1 MPIKDFINQASQ
13 APANAAGAD
22 SVFMDYKS
30 PFEDSNYDDNKIK
43 NSIEKVSR
51 LMTYGDNPEML
62 KLSQEDLESFDKY
75 DVLVTATSDYD
86 KLVKQRAKNQSIAE
100 QTWNSLVRAVGSEM
114 GVGILKGFV
123 DIADFSVQS
132 SVNSYNFVSDIINK
146 IIAGNDKEIKLQ
158 GLDFNPE
165 SSPLA
170 QLSNYL
176 QEAKDKIDKSH
187 TIYRT
192 NPNNPLD
199 WKSFSWYADNFPSV
213 ATTISLMVPS
223 YTLMKG
229 VSLLGKIP
237 KFTTLADKV
246 VKATKLTPKA
256 QEVLS
261 ALGKSSFMGLNSRIA
276 ENYQEAQQT
285 YNQVKDIA
293 SKYLAAMTPKE
304 KEDWLKLNP
313 EYKDMD
319 DEEIANN
326 IANAKANLTFKE
338 DFSNLGF
345 DILQIYT
352 LHNALNSPRIS
363 NPRSLKIRNAKI
375 ANLFKEGKE
384 VTDAALKTTGVKN
397 TILEKGKNFLYDS
410 ATLARAEW
418 TEGVEEAVNFI
429 AQEDALYATQ
439 ALFGNYP
446 YNREE
451 ATIKQF
457 GILPY
462 GLNEQQLQDYVHN
475 PEMWEQFIWGAI
487 GGILFG
493 GVYNKAVPFM
503 QQKFGKQNN
512 IQDKQKE
519 LSLLAR
525 NNIQQQYLNNIDLI
539 KENKNPFNLN
549 ESGEAQEFRNE
560 AEKKA
565 VTDLVQ
571 KQFLTDLVLNA
582 NQNGTVDLL
591 QSYFENQDTIEGYT
605 NRIGEQET
613 KQLQKDVLD
622 AVNKI
627 TPIYNKN
634 FNKARRNGA
643 TNSIATMLARQY
655 TNAELSL
662 DSFRNIE
669 NAYKAIFDDNVNNTS
684 SDKSKITQHQDAYI
698 IDFIRKTE
706 SLIATIEADNSILK
720 NQKEEQLKDLRQQ
733 IEDARSLLSDPH
745 VFEDIISD
753 EEGNPSYIFNENKY
767 RQAVSDLMNVYEH
780 EDEDLIGNM
789 ASYIKSRLDTI
800 NIQRDVNKNDDQIKD
815 DIKTLV
821 EFGNN
826 ATKEVKKQAKRTIKD
841 LVKEYGKQ
849 KVVQHLNG
857 EETDLNDETKE
868 RLDNAREVLDDEEII
883 NSANRAIR
891 EKEETKPE
899 ERNANH
905 EELLGLEIDNTS
917 EETVNAEE
925 EQNPSPVEENNENPL
940 VVDFVKKHSSNIKTL
955 PEFLNVYQEYVLNG
969 DAQRMVSDISDVKSL
984 LREIVDYLVNH
995 NNTNISVEE
1004 LEEFAQKLYNAA
1016 PTSADSRFAT
1026 IDASKLQTSIRNAI
1040 LHKNLEIFENFL
1052 NTVFNVI
1059 TKSKSFKNYPAY
1071 RINDIVYI
1079 TGEGIGRLLS
1089 DFGYKGTISDEI
1101 LDALKYYIAF
1111 SKSEKFVIIDKDKL
1125 KEIKNNFSEYSTK
1138 SYAKRQA
1145 DVKENPVNS
1154 VSLSDIGEKLD
1165 FSAFTKLQKGTKLIA
1180 KAVVD
1185 KKDASIINVEVRTES
1200 GEFIGYMASA
1210 KRDPITNEYQG
1221 VNKGWKYDIKEVN
1234 QPMKVASR
1242 FKEILVEIFRNN
1254 KKIKVG
1260 DREIGIVDYLYSADL
1275 DSLENADERIIKEF
1289 YNIILDLGL
1298 KDFAYFKNPN
1308 KQQMIDAI
1316 RHIKN
1321 IFYRAINNRAAQA
1334 MAALDEV
1341 SAYDDLIYNDIN
1353 NWFIKVFNGYNMAYV
1368 IANKTKKGK
1377 PVTTDVFVEDISYGF
1392 LNQDKGVYNNISVVQ
1407 GYNHGDNK
1415 IVVCIKDRTTN
1426 EVYMA
1431 GDNEPIKA
1439 NGQEGKAYM
1448 RINSPGKS
1456 LYAELRQK
1464 QISQIKSSKI
1474 KDIVDSA
1481 INHLVYTLYNYFSRN
1496 TEYKSIEDLDKEL
1509 RYVLGANGL
1518 FYIPKEVGT
1527 IYFAKDKNAIFIDY
1541 TVNGKK
1547 QSLIINEYNKKGR
1560 TNSII
1565 ITDFPD
1571 DLKTNPRYKLNE
1583 RTNSYGFYNGNSK
1596 INGQE
1601 IKGVYVGD
1609 EYKSNIKLL
1618 TKIFGDIINNS
1629 TFAIDTEIL
1638 KSDNVASYDTKNPY
1652 IKRQADGDKAN
1663 TIIKFRDNKEHKFDS
1678 YQQMLVDNGC
1688 LEIKLNNSTGSKT
1701 YKGTEISTSGNW
1713 QFNPNGSQLTVRI
1726 NEKDTNVKG
1735 IIDYTA
1741 AGETNPLSIRIGSE
1755 GLHLTPQET
1764 ETQLTTLIRDNEI
1777 NLDYLKSYIAAL
1789 SNEKLSKEEKL
1800 KIINHLET
1808 LEKMGLLSGKLR
1820 INNAAPLQIGKDGKP
1835 KRGTTKAYFSYKYDT
1850 DEIVIYK
1857 NNVNNV
1863 LNIREFIYGLV
1874 HENIHKTIKQT
1885 YDTNTVVRNGK
1896 EQRDIKERKKLYSE
1910 IEKVHRKVLDFIDSK
1925 TINYDGEDISVAEY
1939 LTRRSKELETNSRIW
1954 TTQDVNNVK
1963 RIITEYG
1970 IGNFTSEEEFL
1981 VESLTSPILMRFLNL
1996 IDSGEEI
2003 VETKRETLFDKIL
2016 KIIADFLGIKI
2027 NKNSILHELSELYKQ
2042 FDKNE
2047 INIVT
2052 EEEEQLTIQEK
2063 EKINDES
2070 EEDDD
2075 YEYDEEEDTEEEDE
2089 ANSMFAANSMTSLSE
2104 SLPDEIQPIFDD
2116 LYKSGELSFACI

>member
-1 MPIKDFINQASQ
+1 MPDLLDIYNLLDK

-22 SVFMDYKS
+22 SVSVEYRN
-30 PFEDSNYDDNKIK
+30 PFEEFISTPKKTPAESSIK
-43 NSIEKVSR
+43 DLNERI
-51 LMTYGDNPEML
+51 L
-62 KLSQEDLESFDKY
+62 EDELPKSKQYSTEDYESFIKY
-75 DVLVTATSDYD
+75 DLSPTEVSDYD

-123 DIADFSVQS
+123 DIGDFVYQTAENILNGS
-132 SVNSYNFVSDIINK
+132 I
-146 IIAGNDKEIKLQ
+146 KELN
-158 GLDFNPE
+158 FNPDNSTLSE
-165 SSPLA
+165 W
-170 QLSNYL
+170 SNYL
-176 QEAKDKIDKSH
+176 QSVKDDIDKKH
-187 TIYRT
+187 KIYRT

-213 ATTISLMVPS
+213 ATTVSLMVPS
-223 YTLMKG
+223 YTIMKG
-229 VSLLGKIP
+229 TSLIGKGASALLNKIP
-237 KFTTLADKV
+237 KFTTLADKAV
-246 VKATKLTPKA
+246 NAMKLTPKT

-304 KEDWLKLNP
+304 REEWDKLNP

-352 LHNALNSPRIS
+352 LHNALRSPRIS
-363 NPRSLKIRNAKI
+363 NPRSLKTRNAKI

-384 VTDAALKTTGVKN
+384 ITDAALKTTGVKN

-451 ATIKQF
+451 STIKQF

-462 GLNEQQLQDYVHN
+462 GLNEQQLQDYAHN

-582 NQNGTVDLL
+582 NQNGTIDLL
-591 QSYFENQDTIEGYT
+591 QSYFENQDTVEGYT

-622 AVNKI
+622 AINKI
-627 TPIYNKN
+627 TPAYNKN

-706 SLIATIEADNSILK
+706 SLIATIEADNNILK

-745 VFEDIISD
+745 VFEDIVSD

-841 LVKEYGKQ
+841 LVKEYGKE

-868 RLDNAREVLDDEEII
+868 QLDNAREVLDDAEII

-891 EKEETKPE
+891 EKEESKDKEKT
-899 ERNANH
+899 ANN
-905 EELLGLEIDNTS
+905 EQLLGVEINNAVS
-917 EETVNAEE
+917 EETENAEK

-984 LREIVDYLVNH
+984 LREIVDYLIAH
-995 NNTNISVEE
+995 NNTSISIEE
-1004 LEEFAQKLYNAA
+1004 LEEFATKLYDAA
-1016 PTSADSRFAT
+1016 PRSADSRFAT
-1026 IDASKLQTSIRNAI
+1026 VDAANLQTVIRNAI
-1040 LHKNLEIFENFL
+1040 LHKNQKTFEDFL

-1059 TKSKSFKNYPAY
+1059 AKSKSFKNYPAY

-1101 LDALKYYIAF
+1101 LDALKFYIAS
-1111 SKSEKFVIIDKDKL
+1111 SKSEKFVIVDKDKL

-1145 DVKENPVNS
+1145 DVKNNPVNS
-1154 VSLSDIGEKLD
+1154 VSISDIGEKVD

-1185 KKDASIINVEVRTES
+1185 KKDASVVNIEIRTEA
-1200 GEFIGYMASA
+1200 GEFIGYMASS

-1242 FKEILVEIFRNN
+1242 FKEILVKIFRNN
-1254 KKIKVG
+1254 EKIKVG

-1275 DSLENADERIIKEF
+1275 DSLENADERIIREF
-1289 YNIILDLGL
+1289 YNTILNLGL

-1334 MAALDEV
+1334 MAASNEV

-1426 EVYMA
+1426 EIYMV
-1431 GDNEPIKA
+1431 GDNEPIRTS
-1439 NGQEGKAYM
+1439 GQEGKAYM
-1448 RINSPGKS
+1448 KINSPGKS

-1464 QISQIKSSKI
+1464 QINQIKSSEI
-1474 KDIVDSA
+1474 KSIVDSA
-1481 INHLVYTLYNYFSRN
+1481 INHLVYTVYDYFSKH
-1496 TEYKSIEDLDKEL
+1496 KSIEDLDKEL
-1509 RYVLGANGL
+1509 EYILGPHGL
-1518 FYIPKEVGT
+1518 FYIPKDSGQ
-1527 IYFAKDKNAIFIDY
+1527 ISLSKGKNAIFIDY
-1541 TVNGKK
+1541 TANGKK
-1547 QSLIINEYNKKGR
+1547 QSIIINEYNKKGR
-1560 TNSII
+1560 THSII
-1565 ITDFPD
+1565 ITDFPN
-1571 DLKTNPRYKLNE
+1571 DLKANPRYLLNE
-1583 RTNSYGFYNGNSK
+1583 KINAYGFYNGNREINNQK
-1596 INGQE
+1596 IDG
-1601 IKGVYVGD
+1601 IYVGD
-1609 EYKSNIKLL
+1609 EYKQNINVL

-1638 KSDNVASYDTKNPY
+1638 KSDNVVSYDTKNPY

-1688 LEIKLNNSTGSKT
+1688 LEIKLNNSTGTKT
-1701 YKGTEISTSGNW
+1701 YKGSEISTSGNW

-1755 GLHLTPQET
+1755 GLHLTPQEN
-1764 ETQLTTLIRDNEI
+1764 ETQLTTLIRDNEL
-1777 NLDYLKSYIAAL
+1777 NLDYLKGYIAAL
-1789 SNEKLSKEEKL
+1789 SDEKLPKEEKL
-1800 KIINHLET
+1800 KIITHLEN
-1808 LEKMGLLSGKLR
+1808 LEKMGLLNGKLR
-1820 INNAAPLQIGKDGKP
+1820 INNAAPLQIGKNGKP
-1835 KRGTTKAYFSYKYDT
+1835 KRGTTKAFFSYKYDT
-1850 DEIVIYK
+1850 DEIVIYR

-1863 LNIREFIYGLV
+1863 LNIREFVYGLV
-1874 HENIHKTIKQT
+1874 HENIHRTIKQT
-1885 YDTNTVVRNGK
+1885 YDTNTIVRNGK
-1896 EQRDIKERKKLYSE
+1896 EQRDIKERKKLYNE

-1954 TTQDVNNVK
+1954 TTQDVDNVK

-1981 VESLTSPILMRFLNL
+1981 IESLTSPILMRFLNL

-2052 EEEEQLTIQEK
+2052 EEEEQLSVQEK

>member
-1 MPIKDFINQASQ
+1 MPIADFINEVSK
-13 APANAAGAD
+13 APANAAGAN
-22 SVFMDYKS
+22 SVLVDYKS
-30 PFEDSNYDDNKIK
+30 PFEDTAYDDSKNKNAID
-43 NSIEKVSR
+43 KVSK
-51 LMTYGDNPEML
+51 LMTYGNNPEML

-75 DVLVTATSDYD
+75 NVLVTATSDYD
-86 KLVKQRAKNQSIAE
+86 KLVKQRAKNQSVAE
-100 QTWNSLVRAVGSEM
+100 QTWNSLVRAVASEM
-114 GVGILKGFV
+114 VVGTLKGFV
-123 DIADFSVQS
+123 DIFDFINQTISNIGKGVGKELNFDPN
-132 SVNSYNFVSDIINK
+132 NST
-146 IIAGNDKEIKLQ
+146 
-158 GLDFNPE
+158 
-165 SSPLA
+165 LA
-170 QLSNYL
+170 EWSNYL
-176 QEAKDKIDKSH
+176 QSVKDDIDKKH
-187 TIYRT
+187 QIYRT

-213 ATTISLMVPS
+213 ATTVSLMVPS

-229 VSLLGKIP
+229 VSLLGKAT

-246 VKATKLTPKA
+246 VKGMKLTPKT

-261 ALGKSSFMGLNSRIA
+261 ALGKSTFMGLNSRIA
-276 ENYQEAQQT
+276 ENYQEGQQT

-293 SKYLAAMTPKE
+293 SKYLSEMTPKE
-304 KEDWLKLNP
+304 KEDWFKLNP

-319 DEEIANN
+319 DEEIATN
-326 IANAKANLTFKE
+326 IANAKANLDFKE
-338 DFSNLGF
+338 NFTNLGF

-352 LHNALNSPRIS
+352 LHNLLNSPRIS
-363 NPRSLKIRNAKI
+363 NPRSLKTRNAKI

-384 VTDAALKTTGVKN
+384 ITDAALKTTGVKN

-418 TEGVEEAVNFI
+418 TEGVEEAINFI

-451 ATIKQF
+451 STIKQF
-457 GILPY
+457 GIIPY
-462 GLNEQQLQDYVHN
+462 GLNLQQLQDYVHN

-582 NQNGTVDLL
+582 NQNGTIDLL
-591 QSYFENQDTIEGYT
+591 QSYFENQDTVEGYT

-622 AVNKI
+622 AINKI

-698 IDFIRKTE
+698 VDFIRKTE
-706 SLIATIEADNSILK
+706 SLIATIEADNNMLK
-720 NQKEEQLKDLRQQ
+720 GQKEEQLKDLRQQ
-733 IEDARSLLSDPH
+733 IEDARSLLSDSH
-745 VFEDIISD
+745 VFEDIVSD
-753 EEGNPSYIFNENKY
+753 EEGNPSYVFNENKY

-789 ASYIKSRLDTI
+789 ASYIKARLDTI

-826 ATKEVKKQAKRTIKD
+826 AAREVKKQAKRTIKD
-841 LVKEYGKQ
+841 LVKEYGKE

-857 EETDLNDETKE
+857 EETNLNDETKE
-868 RLDNAREVLDDEEII
+868 QLDNAREVLNDEEII

-891 EKEETKPE
+891 EKEESKDE
-899 ERNANH
+899 EKTANN
-905 EELLGLEIDNTS
+905 EQLLGVEINNAIS
-917 EETVNAEE
+917 EETTNAEE

-984 LREIVDYLVNH
+984 LREIVDYLIAH
-995 NNTNISVEE
+995 NNTSISIEE
-1004 LEEFAQKLYNAA
+1004 LEEFATKLYDAA
-1016 PTSADSRFAT
+1016 PRSADSRFAT
-1026 IDASKLQTSIRNAI
+1026 VDAANLQTVIRNAI
-1040 LHKNLEIFENFL
+1040 LHKNQKTFEDFL

-1089 DFGYKGTISDEI
+1089 DFGYKGIISDEI
-1101 LDALKYYIAF
+1101 LDALKFYIAS
-1111 SKSEKFVIIDKDKL
+1111 SKSEKFVIVDKDKL

-1145 DVKENPVNS
+1145 DVRNNPVNS
-1154 VSLSDIGEKLD
+1154 VSISDIGEKVD

-1185 KKDASIINVEVRTES
+1185 KKDASVVNIEIRTEA
-1200 GEFIGYMASA
+1200 GEFIGYMASS

-1334 MAALDEV
+1334 MATSDEV

-1426 EVYMA
+1426 EIYMV
-1431 GDNEPIKA
+1431 GDNEPIRKS
-1439 NGQEGKAYM
+1439 GQEGKAYM
-1448 RINSPGKS
+1448 KINSPGKS
-1456 LYAELRQK
+1456 EFAELRQK
-1464 QISQIKSSKI
+1464 QINQIKSSEI
-1474 KDIVDSA
+1474 KSIVDSA
-1481 INHLVYTLYNYFSRN
+1481 INHLVYTVYDYFSKH
-1496 TEYKSIEDLDKEL
+1496 KSIEDLSKEL
-1509 RYVLGANGL
+1509 EYILGPHGL
-1518 FYIPKEVGT
+1518 FYIPKDSGQISLT
-1527 IYFAKDKNAIFIDY
+1527 KSKNAIFIDY
-1541 TVNGKK
+1541 TANGKK
-1547 QSLIINEYNKKGR
+1547 QSIIINEYNKKGR
-1560 TNSII
+1560 THSII
-1565 ITDFPD
+1565 ITDFPN
-1571 DLKTNPRYKLNE
+1571 DLKTNPRYLLNE
-1583 RTNSYGFYNGNSK
+1583 KINAYGFYNGNREINNQK
-1596 INGQE
+1596 IDG
-1601 IKGVYVGD
+1601 IYVGD
-1609 EYKSNIKLL
+1609 EYKQNINVL

-1820 INNAAPLQIGKDGKP
+1820 ISNAAPLQIGKDGKP

-1857 NNVNNV
+1857 NNVNNT

-1896 EQRDIKERKKLYSE
+1896 EQRDIKERKKLYNE

-1925 TINYDGEDISVAEY
+1925 TINYDGEDISIAEY

-1954 TTQDVNNVK
+1954 TTQDVDNVK

-2052 EEEEQLTIQEK
+2052 EEEEQLTVQEK

-2075 YEYDEEEDTEEEDE
+2075 YEYDESEDTDEEDE

>member
-30 PFEDSNYDDNKIK
+30 PFEDSDYDDNKIK

-75 DVLVTATSDYD
+75 NVLVTATSDYD
-86 KLVKQRAKNQSIAE
+86 KLVKQRAKNQSVAE
-100 QTWNSLVRAVGSEM
+100 QTWNSLVRAVASEM
-114 GVGILKGFV
+114 GVGTLKGFV
-123 DIADFSVQS
+123 DIFDFINQTISNIDKGVGKELNFDPN
-132 SVNSYNFVSDIINK
+132 NST
-146 IIAGNDKEIKLQ
+146 
-158 GLDFNPE
+158 
-165 SSPLA
+165 LA
-170 QLSNYL
+170 EWSNYL
-176 QEAKDKIDKSH
+176 QSVKDDIDKKH
-187 TIYRT
+187 QIYRT

-213 ATTISLMVPS
+213 ATTVSLMVPS

-237 KFTTLADKV
+237 KFTTLADKTV
-246 VKATKLTPKA
+246 NAMKLTPKT
-256 QEVLS
+256 QEVLN
-261 ALGKSSFMGLNSRIA
+261 ALGKSTFMGLNSRIA
-276 ENYQEAQQT
+276 ENYQEGQQT

-293 SKYLAAMTPKE
+293 SKYLSEMTPKE
-304 KEDWLKLNP
+304 KEDWFKLNP

-319 DEEIANN
+319 DEEIATN
-326 IANAKANLTFKE
+326 IANAKANLDFKE
-338 DFSNLGF
+338 NFTNLGF

-352 LHNALNSPRIS
+352 LHNLLNSPRIS
-363 NPRSLKIRNAKI
+363 NPRSLKTRNAKI

-439 ALFGNYP
+439 ALFGDYP

-451 ATIKQF
+451 STIKQF
-457 GILPY
+457 GIIPY
-462 GLNEQQLQDYVHN
+462 GLNEQQLQDYAHN

-539 KENKNPFNLN
+539 KQNKNPFNLN

-560 AEKKA
+560 GERKA

-591 QSYFENQDTIEGYT
+591 QSYFENQDTVEGYT

-662 DSFRNIE
+662 DSFKNIE

-706 SLIATIEADNSILK
+706 SLIATIEADNNILK

-745 VFEDIISD
+745 VFEDIVSD
-753 EEGNPSYIFNENKY
+753 EEGNPSYVFNENKY

-800 NIQRDVNKNDDQIKD
+800 NIQRDVNKNDGQIKD
-815 DIKTLV
+815 DIKTLI

-826 ATKEVKKQAKRTIKD
+826 AAKEVKKQAKRTIKD

-868 RLDNAREVLDDEEII
+868 QLDNAREVLDDEEII
-883 NSANRAIR
+883 NSANRAIK

-905 EELLGLEIDNTS
+905 EELLGLEIDNSS
-917 EETVNAEE
+917 EETTTAEE
-925 EQNPSPVEENNENPL
+925 EQNPSLVEENNGNPL
-940 VVDFVKKHSSNIKTL
+940 VTDFVRNHGNNIKSL
-955 PEFLNVYQEYVLNG
+955 PDLINIYREYVLNG

-984 LREIVDYLVNH
+984 LREIVDYLVTH
-995 NNTNISVEE
+995 NNTSISVEE
-1004 LEEFAQKLYNAA
+1004 LEEFAEKLYDVA
-1016 PTSADSRFAT
+1016 PRSADSRFAT
-1026 IDASKLQTSIRNAI
+1026 IDAAKLQTSIRNAI
-1040 LHKNLEIFENFL
+1040 LHKNERTFENLL
-1052 NTVFNVI
+1052 NDVFNI
-1059 TKSKSFKNYPAY
+1059 IFKSKSFKNYPAY
-1071 RINDIVYI
+1071 RIDDVVYI
-1079 TGEGIGRLLS
+1079 AGESIGRLLS
-1089 DFGYKGTISDEI
+1089 DFGYKGAITDEI
-1101 LDALKYYIAF
+1101 LDALKFYIAT
-1111 SKSEKFVIIDKDKL
+1111 SKSDKFVIVDKEKL

-1145 DVKENPVNS
+1145 DVRENPVNS

-1165 FSAFTKLQKGTKLIA
+1165 FSAFTKLQKGTKLVA

-1185 KKDASIINVEVRTES
+1185 KKDSSVINVEVRTES

-1221 VNKGWKYDIKEVN
+1221 VNKGWKYDIREVN

-1242 FKEILVEIFRNN
+1242 FKEILVTIFRNN
-1254 KKIKVG
+1254 EKIKVG
-1260 DREIGIVDYLYSADL
+1260 NEEQGIVDYLYAADL
-1275 DSLENADERIIKEF
+1275 SSLENADEKIIREF
-1289 YNIILDLGL
+1289 YNTLLDLGL
-1298 KDFAYFKNPN
+1298 RDFAYFKNPN

-1316 RHIKN
+1316 RHIKS
-1321 IFYRAINNRAAQA
+1321 IFYRAINNRAAKA
-1334 MAALDEV
+1334 MAASDEIF
-1341 SAYDDLIYNDIN
+1341 AYDDLIYNDIN

-1377 PVTTDVFVEDISYGF
+1377 PVTTDVFVEDIAYGF
-1392 LNQDKGVYNNISVVQ
+1392 LNQDKNVYNNINVVQ

-1415 IVVCIKDRTTN
+1415 IVVCIKDRITQETS
-1426 EVYMA
+1426 MI

-1439 NGQEGKAYM
+1439 GGQEGKAYM

-1464 QISQIKSSKI
+1464 QINQIKSSKI

-1481 INHLVYTLYNYFSRN
+1481 INHLVYTLYDYFSKH
-1496 TEYKSIEDLDKEL
+1496 KSIEDLDKEL
-1509 RYVLGANGL
+1509 KYVLGANGL
-1518 FYIPKEVGT
+1518 FYIPKEVGG

-1541 TVNGKK
+1541 TINGKK
-1547 QSLIINEYNKKGR
+1547 QSIIINEYNKKGR
-1560 TNSII
+1560 THSIV
-1565 ITDFPD
+1565 ITDFPNE
-1571 DLKTNPRYKLNE
+1571 LKNNVRYKLNE
-1583 RTNSYGFYNGNSK
+1583 KTNSYGFYNGNSN

-1609 EYKSNIKLL
+1609 EYNSNIKLL

-1652 IKRQADGDKAN
+1652 IKRQANGDKAN
-1663 TIIKFRDNKEHKFDS
+1663 TIIKFRDNKEHIFDS

-1688 LEIKLNNSTGSKT
+1688 LEIKLNNSTGTKT
-1701 YKGTEISTSGNW
+1701 YKGSEISTSGNW

-1726 NEKDTNVKG
+1726 NQEDTNVKG

-1741 AGETNPLSIRIGSE
+1741 TGQSNPLSIRIGSE
-1755 GLHLTPQET
+1755 GLHLTPQEN
-1764 ETQLTTLIRDNEI
+1764 ETQLTTLIRDNEL
-1777 NLDYLKSYIAAL
+1777 NLDYLKGYIAAL
-1789 SNEKLSKEEKL
+1789 SDEKLPKEEKL
-1800 KIINHLET
+1800 KIITHLEN
-1808 LEKMGLLSGKLR
+1808 LEKMGLLNGKLR

-1835 KRGTTKAYFSYKYDT
+1835 KRGTTKAFFSYKYDT
-1850 DEIVIYK
+1850 DEIVIYR

-1863 LNIREFIYGLV
+1863 LNIIEFVYGLV
-1874 HENIHKTIKQT
+1874 HENIHRTIKQT
-1885 YDTNTVVRNGK
+1885 YDTNTIIRNGK

-1925 TINYDGEDISVAEY
+1925 TIDYDGENISVAEY

-1954 TTQDVNNVK
+1954 TTDEVEQIK
-1963 RIITEYG
+1963 KIITEYG
-1970 IGNFTSEEEFL
+1970 IDNFVSEEEFL
-1981 VESLTSPILMRFLNL
+1981 VESLTSPVLMRFLNL

-2016 KIIADFLGIKI
+2016 RVIADFLGIKI
-2027 NKNSILHELSELYKQ
+2027 NKNSILHELNGLYKQ

-2052 EEEEQLTIQEK
+2052 KEEEQLSIQEK

-2075 YEYDEEEDTEEEDE
+2075 YEYDEDEDTDEEDE
-2089 ANSMFAANSMTSLSE
+2089 ANSMFAVNSMASLSE
-2104 SLPDEIQPIFDD
+2104 SLPDAIQPIFDD
-2116 LYKSGELSFACI
+2116 LYQSGELSFSCI